1 MWTGPHRVVECI
13 LNSYKLEALD
23 RKPLPGDFNARQLR
37 EFVPREG
44 TDLTAEQAAF
54 SARLAS
60 GDDGNPALTEAEELE
75 GCSIGAQEEERV
87 TDSEVE
93 NDEAGESMVAN
104 DEFEEEED
112 SEDTEEGG
120 IGTRVAKGRQ
130 GRQGGGWNRVIGTS
144 GWIM

>member
-1 MWTGPHRVVECI
+1 MC
-13 LNSYKLEALD
+13 
-23 RKPLPGDFNARQLR
+23 
-37 EFVPREG
+37 
-44 TDLTAEQAAF
+44 
-54 SARLAS
+54 
-60 GDDGNPALTEAEELE
+60 
-75 GCSIGAQEEERV
+75 
-87 TDSEVE
+87 E

-144 GWIM
+144 GWIT